1 MTITYTVSPN
11 IQQNIIIAEK
21 ELSASAE
28 HARAGEAILCGLSPQ
43 TFTGKRPIAWVEL
56 NGFVNP
62 VGVTDTI
69 RPNRKYIYTQKELQR
84 YTEEFNKPKSIIVTT
99 DSLHAAAVATGLL
112 PPKKK
117 ELPKYDTSAILD
129 AFKTSR

>member
-11 IQQNIIIAEK
+11 IHQQINLAEK
-21 ELSASAE
+21 ELAE
-28 HARAGEAILCGLSPQ
+28 SSQYARVGEAILCGATP
-43 TFTGKRPIAWVEL
+43 TVFTGRRPIAWVEL
-56 NGFVNP
+56 NGFINP
-62 VGVTDTI
+62 VGDNDTI
-69 RPNRKYIYTQKELQR
+69 RQGRNYIYTREELQKVSA
-84 YTEEFNKPKSIIVTT
+84 EFNKPKSIIITT
-99 DSLHAAAVATGLL
+99 DSVHAAAIATGVL